1 MTIIITYENL
11 KPIHF
16 IKFTTDTK
24 TNLVSVIKNFYNA
37 HKDARGKFLVFENNL
52 NNKISEFSI

>member
-16 IKFTTDTK
+16 INFTDAE
-24 TNLVSVIKNFYNA
+24 TNLVSIIKNFYNA

>member
-16 IKFTTDTK
+16 IKLTDTE

-37 HKDARGKFLVFENNL
+37 HKNARGKFFVFENNL